1 MKYLLSLLIMLL
13 VGLCSGCATHRAVK
27 PPEENAAVSGA
38 TVSQNDESE
47 VETPE
52 TVKAYP
58 VGRYSDPDNP
68 DEMHERHTLYRRE
81 ATADWNYQPNAP
93 YALPLGPVAANS
105 NPSPSYFM
113 KTDEEQRSAQQ
124 WAYAEALQE
133 ENRAMKKRLE
143 SLQQDAGKVP
153 GLEQEIDRLKKQLD
167 ALPAPQPSV
176 KPSQPE
182 PSESP
187 QEEGSA
193 FSSLETHL
201 SDEALTL
208 ITQNTR

>member
-13 VGLCSGCATHRAVK
+13 VGLCSGCATHHAVK
-27 PPEENAAVSGA
+27 PPEESAAVSGA

-58 VGRYSDPDNP
+58 VGRYSDPDAP

-81 ATADWNYQPNAP
+81 ETADWNYQPNAP
-93 YALPLGPVAANS
+93 YALPMGPVTADS
-105 NPSPSYFM
+105 NPSPSYFV
-113 KTDEEQRSAQQ
+113 KTDEEQRNAQQ
-124 WAYAEALQE
+124 RAYAEALQE
-133 ENRAMKKRLE
+133 ENRAVKKRLE
-143 SLQQDAGKVP
+143 SLKQDAGKVP

-167 ALPAPQPSV
+167 AMPTPQPPA

-182 PSESP
+182 PSESS
-187 QEEGSA
+187 QEKGST
-193 FSSLETHL
+193 FSSLKTPL
-201 SDEALTL
+201 SDEELIQ

>member
-1 MKYLLSLLIMLL
+1 MKYLISLLLL
-13 VGLCSGCATHRAVK
+13 GFCSGCTTHRTVK
-27 PPEENAAVSGA
+27 TEQRAAVSGA
-38 TVSQNDESE
+38 DVPQNDEQE
-47 VETPE
+47 IETPE

-105 NPSPSYFM
+105 NPSPSYFV
-113 KTDEEQRSAQQ
+113 KTDEEQRNAQQ
-124 WAYAEALQE
+124 RAYAEALQE
-133 ENRAMKKRLE
+133 ENHAMKKRLE
-143 SLQQDAGKVP
+143 SLQQDASKGP

-193 FSSLETHL
+193 FSSLKAPLLNAEF
-201 SDEALTL
+201 TL

>member
-1 MKYLLSLLIMLL
+1 MLL
-13 VGLCSGCATHRAVK
+13 VGLCSGCVTHRAVK
-27 PPEENAAVSGA
+27 QPEEIAAASGA
-38 TVSQNDESE
+38 TVSPNDEPE

-58 VGRYSDPDNP
+58 VGRYSDPDAP

-93 YALPLGPVAANS
+93 YALPLGPITANS
-105 NPSPSYFM
+105 NPSPSYFV
-113 KTDEEQRSAQQ
+113 KTDDEQRNAQQ
-124 WAYAEALQE
+124 RAYAEALQE

-153 GLEQEIDRLKKQLD
+153 GLEQEIERLKKQLD
-167 ALPAPQPSV
+167 AMPTPQPPA
-176 KPSQPE
+176 KPTQPE

-187 QEEGSA
+187 QEEGGA
-193 FSSLETHL
+193 FSSQETPL
-201 SDEALTL
+201 SEEALDL
-208 ITQNTR
+208 ITKNTR